1 MKVYLSHKQP
11 SDAAYKHCSNLA
23 SLENVCLDG
32 EASNLIVDSFLSSF
46 FYHEVSELIKMI
58 VKKCRMQCEVTIMEV
73 DCDLLFRQYTRDDIE
88 LDYFNA
94 LFFQG
99 GKKCILNT
107 ETILELIPENFT
119 VVEKSI
125 SNSNFSIIKLR
136 RAK

>member
-11 SDAAYKHCSNLA
+11 SDATYKHCSNLA
-23 SLENVCLDG
+23 SLEKVCLDG
-32 EASNLIVDSFLSSF
+32 EASSLIIDSFLSSF
-46 FYHEVSELIKMI
+46 FYHEVSELIKI
-58 VKKCRMQCEVTIMEV
+58 VLKKCRTNCEVTIMEV

-94 LFFQG
+94 LFFES

-107 ETILELIPENFT
+107 EKILGLVPENFT
-119 VVEKSI
+119 VTEKSI